1 MKTFKEE
8 IIAKEIDAAVARF
21 KEALR
26 EADNAEEH
34 VHAIRT
40 LEFKIGML
48 RLKHED

>member
-26 EADNAEEH
+26 EADNAE
-34 VHAIRT
+34 ARARYTYTRI
-40 LEFKIGML
+40 
-48 RLKHED
+48 